1 MAPATGTELGPRS
14 SDSYRALHS
23 SPSPV
28 ATPMGSPVATD
39 APSVPE
45 IRKEELGENSV
56 STFRRPVTGEN
67 GGGSAAES
75 STAERNGLETYQT

>member
-1 MAPATGTELGPRS
+1 MAPPPGTELSPQS
-14 SDSYRALHS
+14 SDSYRPL
-23 SPSPV
+23 PSAP
-28 ATPMGSPVATD
+28 ASPVATD